1 MQPIYLLYLLP
12 VDHEQNIMPN
22 AIHTAPFRAD
32 QVGSL
37 LRPAHLIEARTQ
49 MKKKL
54 ISVAELTKIED
65 AAIREVVAQQEAAGL
80 QSISDGEFRRQSYIV
95 DFFRKALG
103 SGGLTAEPGDFFHR
117 NERGETIPIE
127 KLVIHK
133 PLKWTVPIFAE
144 HLAFV
149 KSITARTPKMTV
161 PSPIVLHFMGG
172 SDAILREAYSSLDQ
186 FWSDVIEVYR
196 HEFAALYNA
205 GCRYLQVDETSLV
218 KFGDPEIRAIIERRG
233 DDWHKLVETYVEVIN
248 AVLSCAPPGMA
259 VGIHVCRGNRK
270 GFWQADAGY
279 EFMADQLFRR
289 LKAQFYFLE
298 FDSPRAGPLEALKL
312 MPDDKTVVLGLITTK
327 SPALEDKDA
336 LKNRIKEASAHISMD
351 RLCLS
356 PQCGFS
362 GNVGNTVMTA
372 EQQFAKLRL
381 LVETAQEMWN
391 DI

>member
-1 MQPIYLLYLLP
+1 MPITP
-12 VDHEQNIMPN
+12 
-22 AIHTAPFRAD
+22 PFRAD
-32 QVGSL
+32 LVGSL
-37 LRPAHLIEARTQ
+37 LRPAHLIEARE
-49 MKKKL
+49 KRRKRL
-54 ISVAELTKIED
+54 LSNDELKVIED
-65 AAIREVVAQQEAAGL
+65 AAIREVVARQEAIGL
-80 QSISDGEFRRQSYIV
+80 QAVTDGEFRRQSYIV
-95 DFFRKALG
+95 DFFRKAVG
-103 SGGLTAEPGDFFHR
+103 SGGLTAEKGDFFHR
-117 NERGETIPIE
+117 NEKGETIPIE

-133 PLKWTVPIFAE
+133 PVKWTGPIFAE
-144 HLAFV
+144 HLAFL
-149 KSITARTPKMTV
+149 KSISKCTPKMTV

-172 SDAILREAYSSLDQ
+172 SDAILREAYTSLDT

-196 HEFAALYNA
+196 QEFAALYNA

-218 KFGDPEIRAIIERRG
+218 KFGDPDIRSLVERRG
-233 DDWHKLVETYVEVIN
+233 DDWRKLVETYVDVIN
-248 AVLSCAPPGMA
+248 AVLSSAPSGMT

-327 SPALEDKDA
+327 SPELEEKEA
-336 LKNRIKEASAHISMD
+336 LKKRIREASAYVGMD

-362 GNVGNTVMTA
+362 GNVGNTVMNA
-372 EQQFAKLRL
+372 EQQFGKLRL
-381 LVETAQEMWN
+381 LVETAREMWS
-391 DI
+391 DAG